1 MRILASGIIKTL
13 TVLIIS
19 HARWHKIAVWW
30 WGGAEGGAECITLA
44 GVDLTVTINDIEF
57 HIIDDVFAVSV

>member
-19 HARWHKIAVWW
+19 HARWHKRLQFGGGGGGGG
-30 WGGAEGGAECITLA
+30 GGAEGG
-44 GVDLTVTINDIEF
+44 GG
-57 HIIDDVFAVSV
+57 